1 MNNFD
6 GLKFNLSSGLH
17 EILAHIAYFNFANID
32 YTQDDTVGAYL
43 TSTKAWKKLLELA
56 GINNIRWREDD
67 CGEFWIADLV
77 DENGHRT
84 GLTGNYYDVDKHNQ
98 RLPPKLE

>member
-1 MNNFD
+1 MNSFEKASE
-6 GLKFNLSSGLH
+6 LR
-17 EILAHIAYFNFANID
+17 EIIVCIAYFDFHNID
-32 YTQDDTVGAYL
+32 YTLDSTVGLAL
-43 TSTKAWKKLLELA
+43 TSSNMWKRLLELV
-56 GINNIRWREDD
+56 GINNIRWQQDD

-98 RLPPKLE
+98 RLPPRLE